1 MDEIGNPENKKILEK
16 LDQIEKQLNQ
26 SGTNSQTTPENLNTI
41 EEVLKQQDLLMRN
54 LSEIKKN
61 EKERENRHN
70 ELLKTLEDSTSN
82 FDESTHATK
91 DNFMNVARSYLR
103 KLDTDNQEQDFK
115 QAFDEKFKGIDKQ
128 ASDLFEHYKKHN
140 DQAKK
145 ETIEYK
151 KMIADRLNKN
161 ETIVENL
168 NKSLDIMTKGVLSLF
183 FVVAIIALVTVITGP
198 IGEFVGASNLYD
210 GITYVIKTYDTAW
223 RYLMFIVYLV
233 PYAIFGFIIWAIL
246 KSFDGLKYR

>member
-1 MDEIGNPENKKILEK
+1 
-16 LDQIEKQLNQ
+16 
-26 SGTNSQTTPENLNTI
+26 
-41 EEVLKQQDLLMRN
+41 
-54 LSEIKKN
+54 
-61 EKERENRHN
+61 
-70 ELLKTLEDSTSN
+70 
-82 FDESTHATK
+82 
-91 DNFMNVARSYLR
+91 
-103 KLDTDNQEQDFK
+103 
-115 QAFDEKFKGIDKQ
+115 
-128 ASDLFEHYKKHN
+128 
-140 DQAKK
+140 
-145 ETIEYK
+145 
-151 KMIADRLNKN
+151 MIADRLNKN